1 MQPNERPSFAEGL
14 TTTPQVRP
22 GELTQTAR
30 LPITMSHVHH
40 GSPPRV
46 RVRS

>member
-1 MQPNERPSFAEGL
+1 MQPNERPSYAEGM

-22 GELTQTAR
+22 GELLRTAR
-30 LPITMSHVHH
+30 LSIKASHGSH

-46 RVRS
+46 RVRI